1 MKTDDPGLQFQ
12 VCMGKKCKNE
22 GGSMIAE
29 KLEQVGSV
37 KRVDCIG
44 QCKKAPN
51 MKVSVKR

>member
-1 MKTDDPGLQFQ
+1 MKTDDSGLQFQ

-37 KRVDCIG
+37 KRVGCIG